1 MLSSKAMLQNP
12 VLAVNSSK
20 KELPRKKF
28 QLFYICRAI
37 FEEMVSLDHLIK
49 RILEF
54 AQRLVNADRASL
66 FLVDYRNFELVST
79 VFDLKFDPGQS
90 RDVEKKEIRMPISRG
105 IAGHVALSG
114 ETMNIPD
121 AYSDYRFNR

>member
-1 MLSSKAMLQNP
+1 MSQ
-12 VLAVNSSK
+12 
-20 KELPRKKF
+20 KF
-28 QLFYICRAI
+28 YNYNLDYHYFFRAI
-37 FEEMVSLDHLIK
+37 FEEMVSLDQLIK

-114 ETMNIPD
+114 ATMNIPD
-121 AYSDYRFNR
+121 AYSDYRFNRQVRQ

>member
-1 MLSSKAMLQNP
+1 MFSY
-12 VLAVNSSK
+12 
-20 KELPRKKF
+20 F
-28 QLFYICRAI
+28 HRAI
-37 FEEMVSLDHLIK
+37 FEEMVSLDQLIK

-79 VFDLKFDPGQS
+79 VFDLKFEPGQG
-90 RDVEKKEIRMPISRG
+90 RDMEKKEIRMPINRG

>member
-1 MLSSKAMLQNP
+1 
-12 VLAVNSSK
+12 
-20 KELPRKKF
+20 
-28 QLFYICRAI
+28 
-37 FEEMVSLDHLIK
+37 MVSLDQLIK

-79 VFDLKFDPGQS
+79 VFDLKFEPGHD
-90 RDVEKKEIRMPISRG
+90 RDLEKKEIRMPINRG